1 MIFNKRVNYFP
12 VLSLLVDSIE
22 NKTILDFGGNRGN
35 LIYFSQGKILQ
46 PNYTCIDVDAD
57 SIAHGEQEF
66 PNATWI
72 HWNKLHPWYNPTGFD
87 ESFPIADVQ
96 FDIIWSHSVFTH
108 LDIKETLYC
117 LEQLL
122 KLKGLII
129 FSFVSTANVSLISKL
144 VSLEELVLT
153 PNDIKSI
160 SDSAYS
166 VVLDKS
172 KLLLN
177 TDDLTKTNYT
187 QIWTFYSVDFLLN
200 LISNLTTQYNYR
212 AEHTVAKGWNWI
224 VIRPTLTII

>member
-1 MIFNKRVNYFP
+1 MIFNKRVSYFS
-12 VLSLLVDSIE
+12 VLSSLEDSIE

-46 PNYTCIDVDAD
+46 TNYTCIDVDAN
-57 SIAHGEQEF
+57 SITHGEQEF

-72 HWNKLHPWYNPTGFD
+72 HWNKHHPWYNPTGFD
-87 ESFPIADVQ
+87 VSFPIVDTQ

-122 KLKGLII
+122 KLGRTVI
-129 FSFVSTANVSLISKL
+129 FSFVGATNISLISKL
-144 VSLEELVLT
+144 ISLGELTLLSD
-153 PNDIKSI
+153 DINSI
-160 SDSAYS
+160 NTSTYS

-177 TDDLTKTNYT
+177 TDSLSTISYK
-187 QIWTFYSVDFLLN
+187 QIWTFYSVDFLLS
-200 LISNLTTQYNYR
+200 LVSNLTIQYDRR
-212 AEHTVAKGWNWI
+212 AEHTIAKGWNWI
-224 VIRPTLTII
+224 VIK

>member
-12 VLSLLVDSIE
+12 VLSSLADPIE

-46 PNYTCIDVDAD
+46 PNYTCIDVDTD

-87 ESFPIADVQ
+87 ESFPIPDTQ

-122 KLKGLII
+122 KLGGIII
-129 FSFVSTANVSLISKL
+129 FSFVGATNISLISKL
-144 VSLEELVLT
+144 ISLGELT
-153 PNDIKSI
+153 MSDDDITSI
-160 SDSAYS
+160 NTSTYS

-177 TDDLTKTNYT
+177 TDDLLKTNYT

-200 LISNLTTQYNYR
+200 LISDLTTQYNR
-212 AEHTVAKGWNWI
+212 QAKHTIAKGWNWI
-224 VIRPTLTII
+224 VIK

>member
-12 VLSLLVDSIE
+12 VLSSLVDPIE

-46 PNYTCIDVDAD
+46 SNYTCIDVDID

-129 FSFVSTANVSLISKL
+129 FSFVGTTNISLISKL
-144 VSLEELVLT
+144 ISLGELTLSSDD
-153 PNDIKSI
+153 NNSI
-160 SDSAYS
+160 STSAYS
-166 VVLDKS
+166 VVHDKS

-177 TDDLTKTNYT
+177 TDDLSTTNYT

-200 LISNLTTQYNYR
+200 LISNLTTHYNRR
-212 AEHTVAKGWNWI
+212 AEHTIAKGWNWI
-224 VIRPTLTII
+224 IIK